1 MTNND
6 LTNCV
11 TETDNSD
18 KILDMRNAGVCV
30 GIDVGCTQSKVVYT
44 RDGTANFW
52 IISNK
57 SIGIDESVNLTDS
70 VQRICTLTR
79 ERFGIIHRAAVAA
92 PVMCSTEKI
101 EAIKKAVIAS
111 GISDVEILSAAEA
124 AVRAYK
130 LPYRDNQNILVYDW
144 GEKSLH
150 VTILREESKQLKI
163 IAYSENLALG
173 GKNFTQALVE
183 EMWDFIF
190 DALDL
195 DMTSEKDSGLPHNSF
210 NENLEALQHGCEKL
224 KNDLS
229 QSTKGMLSLV
239 LKDGSNQ
246 NKSFRCEY
254 TRDEFED
261 CTSELRSQAKKTLE
275 KALTQAKLKRG
286 AIDFVILT
294 GGTSKVPIIQETVQ
308 RYFGKKIY
316 INQNPI
322 TVSAA
327 GACSYAYSHSNLE
340 AQYSKSGIQPLSD
353 KVSVGPIAELRAREQ
368 ERKRNAPNSIQSME
382 VKKRGT
388 LTTSPNTPQSQA
400 SFAKKTPKEE
410 PQKSLSATGSRYYIN
425 GKGGRVDEKVVVKNT
440 PPKSEPQKTPSS
452 TISRYYING
461 RGERID
467 ETKGELKPA
476 YETKSSN
483 RDKKSYKKEASQG
496 EAMAEYILR
505 EGGHHR
511 NGFGNVFGKSSVRHN
526 KAIESA
532 NKQKTSGDSSH
543 LPLIIA
549 GLMLTLLTVII
560 LEFLWFYFPGKSNRN
575 ILTAAIIKVEETFF
589 ASDLSLNGISL
600 GNDVESL
607 SYFGRPDQV
616 IDGDYVYNSV
626 KVGTRYSQIVY
637 LESMSDDVKTKRGIH
652 PGSTGEDMI
661 NAYGSNF
668 KSFKYKDLTLYEYTF
683 GTETAVGI
691 LRFAVNKASKIEYI
705 SIRIP

>member
-6 LTNCV
+6 LINCV

-57 SIGIDESVNLTDS
+57 SIGIDGSVDLTDS

-79 ERFGIIHRAAVAA
+79 ERFGIIHRAAVAV

-124 AVRAYK
+124 AIRGYK

-144 GEKSLH
+144 GERSLH

-246 NKSFRCEY
+246 DKSFRCEY

-286 AIDFVILT
+286 DIDFVILT
-294 GGTSKVPIIQETVQ
+294 GGTSKVSIIQETVQ

-382 VKKRGT
+382 VKKKG
-388 LTTSPNTPQSQA
+388 NTDN
-400 SFAKKTPKEE
+400 
-410 PQKSLSATGSRYYIN
+410 KS
-425 GKGGRVDEKVVVKNT
+425 
-440 PPKSEPQKTPSS
+440 
-452 TISRYYING
+452 
-461 RGERID
+461 
-467 ETKGELKPA
+467 
-476 YETKSSN
+476 
-483 RDKKSYKKEASQG
+483 
-496 EAMAEYILR
+496 
-505 EGGHHR
+505 
-511 NGFGNVFGKSSVRHN
+511 
-526 KAIESA
+526 
-532 NKQKTSGDSSH
+532 
-543 LPLIIA
+543 
-549 GLMLTLLTVII
+549 
-560 LEFLWFYFPGKSNRN
+560 
-575 ILTAAIIKVEETFF
+575 
-589 ASDLSLNGISL
+589 
-600 GNDVESL
+600 
-607 SYFGRPDQV
+607 
-616 IDGDYVYNSV
+616 
-626 KVGTRYSQIVY
+626 
-637 LESMSDDVKTKRGIH
+637 
-652 PGSTGEDMI
+652 
-661 NAYGSNF
+661 
-668 KSFKYKDLTLYEYTF
+668 
-683 GTETAVGI
+683 
-691 LRFAVNKASKIEYI
+691 
-705 SIRIP
+705 

>member
-410 PQKSLSATGSRYYIN
+410 PQKSLSAAGSRYYIN